1 MEFLVNT
8 SLLILKIAYKSVL
21 GSHLQI
27 GAQLCGQENCV
38 NENNISQLELP
49 PFPLII
55 KGEVGGYGGRTFQ
68 KLSHLGR

>member
-49 PFPLII
+49 PLII